1 MVAGFT
7 VNALQSALQGLNV
20 AQQLIDVTS
29 QNVSGASTPGYT
41 TKTLAPSDLV
51 AGGQVIGVTTGAI
64 QRTVDENLQKT
75 VWQETSTS
83 NSQSTISTALGTIQS
98 LYGTADAGTN
108 FSTYLTNLQSDFT
121 QLSASPSNAT
131 LQKQVVTDAQTFA
144 GSLNSAG
151 TAITTQRNTA
161 EAGIASSVTT
171 INTQLQ
177 TIATLN
183 TQIASAINTG
193 TGAANLEDQRD
204 QAISSLSQQIG
215 ISTYTS
221 ANGVMVVQ
229 TAGGQPLADTQAH
242 SLVFKPQPV
251 GADSSYPANLGGVY
265 IDSSTKG
272 YDLASN
278 VGAIG
283 GVLGASLQLRDQ
295 VLPQQQS
302 QLDELAEQTANR
314 FSAQGLTLFTGP
326 AGTIPVNTPT
336 SYVGLASSLTVNAAV
351 IAAPKLVQQGTGG
364 TPIDAGDNSVI
375 QSVLNYTFGLNV
387 NAAGTANVPF
397 NTTGLGATG
406 SLSIASQL
414 PSASTLTN
422 FAQQIMSVQANQSSQ
437 ISAQSSTSGSYL
449 ATLQTSFSNS
459 SAVNLDTQ
467 VANLTVYQNA
477 YSCAAQVITTEQT
490 LMTDLLNA
498 VQG

>member
-7 VNALQSALQGLNV
+7 VSALQSALQGLNV

-41 TKTLAPSDLV
+41 TKTLTPSDLV

-64 QRTVDENLQKT
+64 QRTVDTNLQKT

-83 NSQSTISTALGTIQS
+83 NSQSTISTALGTVQS

-121 QLSASPSNAT
+121 ELSASPSNTT
-131 LQKQVVTDAQTFA
+131 LQSQVVTDAQTFSN
-144 GSLNSAG
+144 GLNSAG

-161 EAGIASSVTT
+161 ESGIASAVST

-193 TGAANLEDQRD
+193 TGAADLEDQRD

-215 ISTYTS
+215 ISTYTA
-221 ANGVMVVQ
+221 ANGVVFVQ
-229 TAGGQPLADTQAH
+229 TASGQPLADTQAH
-242 SLVFKPQPV
+242 TLVFQQQPV

-278 VGAIG
+278 ASAVG
-283 GVLGASLQLRDQ
+283 GVLGADLQLRDQ
-295 VLPQQQS
+295 ILPQQQS

-326 AGTIPVNTPT
+326 SGTIPPNTPT
-336 SYVGLASSLTVNAAV
+336 SYVGLASSLTVN
-351 IAAPKLVQQGTGG
+351 PKVLATPSLVQQGTGG
-364 TPIDAGDNSVI
+364 TAIDSGDNTVI
-375 QSVLNYTFGLNV
+375 QNVLNYTFGLNSSST
-387 NAAGTANVPF
+387 GTANVPF

-406 SLSIASQL
+406 SISIASQL
-414 PSASTLTN
+414 PSASTLTD

-449 ATLQTSFSNS
+449 ATLQTNLSNG

-467 VANLTVYQNA
+467 VANLTVYENA

-490 LMTDLLNA
+490 LMTDLLDA